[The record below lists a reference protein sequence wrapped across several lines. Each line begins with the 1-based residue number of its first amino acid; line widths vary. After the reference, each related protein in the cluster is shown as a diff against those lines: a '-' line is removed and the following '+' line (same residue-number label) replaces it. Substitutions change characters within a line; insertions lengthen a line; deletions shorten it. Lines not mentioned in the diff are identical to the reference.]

1 MSATREGGGRKCK
14 IYVQLHTH
22 TQKVLG
28 RGLFTAIAF
37 VTPRAQQ
44 FSLIKNSLDSAQ
56 FA

>member
-14 IYVQLHTH
+14 IYVH
-22 TQKVLG
+22 TQKVLE

-37 VTPRAQQ
+37 VTPRAEQ

>member
-1 MSATREGGGRKCK
+1 MQDLCA
-14 IYVQLHTH
+14 IAHTH
-22 TQKVLG
+22 THTHTHKVLE